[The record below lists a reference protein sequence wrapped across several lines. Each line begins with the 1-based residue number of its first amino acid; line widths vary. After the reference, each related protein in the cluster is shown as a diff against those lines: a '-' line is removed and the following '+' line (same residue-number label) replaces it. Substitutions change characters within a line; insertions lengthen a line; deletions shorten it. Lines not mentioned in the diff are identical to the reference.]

1 MLDFIFQLKKR
12 IFKMIKRLFLGTTE
26 VNFINVGKTFYKFFI
41 VEVILF
47 VSVITLS
54 LFGLLNVNLSVDF
67 TGGTTY
73 QLDAEYTDTDIEEV
87 MSSNL
92 LDVSRYQTFDNSNSI
107 IFRATENT
115 QEKETEF
122 LFYLSNKFQVP
133 DEEIDFQRVGPT
145 FGEEITE
152 KGLQALIIFLSL
164 VVLLISYRYE
174 FKYSL
179 IALVALTHDLLLVF
193 CIYVLLG
200 LEITP
205 STVIALLTILGY
217 SLYDTVILFDKL
229 KDSIKTSK
237 FSYLSVESLNKT
249 FNEVLMRS
257 LNTSI
262 TSAIPIASILFLGNY
277 LGLSG
282 TLTDFALPLFIGI
295 LSGTYSSIFVT
306 VPFLS
311 KIINN

>member
-1 MLDFIFQLKKR
+1 MIKKLFIGSTDIDFLKVGKLFYRIFIIEALIFIAVFIF
-12 IFKMIKRLFLGTTE
+12 
-26 VNFINVGKTFYKFFI
+26 
-41 VEVILF
+41 
-47 VSVITLS
+47 S
-54 LFGLLNVNLSVDF
+54 LTGILNVNLSVDF

-73 QLDAEYTDTDIEEV
+73 QFEANYDDTEIDEV
-87 MSSNL
+87 MASSI
-92 LDVSRYQTFDNSNSI
+92 LDVSRYQTFENSNSL

-115 QEKETEF
+115 QDKETEF
-122 LFYLSNKFQVP
+122 LFYLSNKFDIP
-133 DEEIDFQRVGPT
+133 DADIDFQRVGPT
-145 FGEEITE
+145 FGDEITT
-152 KGLQALIIFLSL
+152 KGIQALIIFLSL

-179 IALVALTHDLLLVF
+179 IALIALTHDLLLVF
-193 CIYVLLG
+193 SIYVLLG

-229 KDSIKTSK
+229 NDSIKSSK
-237 FSYLSVESLNKT
+237 YSYLTDGSLNKT

-282 TLTDFALPLFIGI
+282 TLSDFALPLFIGI

-306 VPFLS
+306 VPFLA
-311 KIINN
+311 KIINK

>member
-1 MLDFIFQLKKR
+1 MIKKLFIGSTDIDFLKVGKLFYRIFIIEALIFIAVFIF
-12 IFKMIKRLFLGTTE
+12 
-26 VNFINVGKTFYKFFI
+26 
-41 VEVILF
+41 
-47 VSVITLS
+47 S
-54 LFGLLNVNLSVDF
+54 LTGILNVNLSVDF

-73 QLDAEYTDTDIEEV
+73 QFESNYDDTDIDEV
-87 MSSNL
+87 MASTI
-92 LDVSRYQTFDNSNSI
+92 LDVSRYQTFENSNSL

-115 QEKETEF
+115 QDKETEF
-122 LFYLSNKFQVP
+122 LFYLSNKFDIP
-133 DEEIDFQRVGPT
+133 DADIDFQRVGPT
-145 FGEEITE
+145 FGDEITT
-152 KGLQALIIFLSL
+152 KGLQALIIFLTL

-179 IALVALTHDLLLVF
+179 IALIALTHDLLLVF
-193 CIYVLLG
+193 SIYVLLG

-229 KDSIKTSK
+229 NDSIKSSK
-237 FSYLSVESLNKT
+237 YSYLTDGSLNKT

-257 LNTSI
+257 LNTSV

-282 TLTDFALPLFIGI
+282 TLSDFALPLFIGI

-306 VPFLS
+306 VPFLA
-311 KIINN
+311 KIINK

>member
-1 MLDFIFQLKKR
+1 MIKKLFIGSTDIDFLKVGKLFYRIFIIEAVIFIAVFIF
-12 IFKMIKRLFLGTTE
+12 
-26 VNFINVGKTFYKFFI
+26 
-41 VEVILF
+41 
-47 VSVITLS
+47 S
-54 LFGLLNVNLSVDF
+54 LTGILNVNLSVDF

-73 QLDAEYTDTDIEEV
+73 QFEANYDDTDIDEV
-87 MSSNL
+87 MASSI
-92 LDVSRYQTFDNSNSI
+92 LDVSRYQTFENSNSL

-115 QEKETEF
+115 QDKETEF
-122 LFYLSNKFQVP
+122 LFYLSNKFDIP
-133 DEEIDFQRVGPT
+133 DADIDFQRVGPT
-145 FGEEITE
+145 FGDEITT
-152 KGLQALIIFLSL
+152 KGIQALIIFLSL

-179 IALVALTHDLLLVF
+179 IALIALTHDLLLVF
-193 CIYVLLG
+193 SIYVLLG

-229 KDSIKTSK
+229 NDSIKSSK
-237 FSYLSVESLNKT
+237 YSYLTDGSLNKT

-282 TLTDFALPLFIGI
+282 TLSDFALPLFIGI

-306 VPFLS
+306 VPFLA
-311 KIINN
+311 KIINK

>member
-1 MLDFIFQLKKR
+1 
-12 IFKMIKRLFLGTTE
+12 MIKRLFLGTTE
-26 VNFINVGKTFYKFFI
+26 VNFINVGKTFYKFFM

>member
-1 MLDFIFQLKKR
+1 MIKELFIGSTDIDFLKVGKLFYRIFIIEAVIFIAVFIF
-12 IFKMIKRLFLGTTE
+12 
-26 VNFINVGKTFYKFFI
+26 
-41 VEVILF
+41 
-47 VSVITLS
+47 S
-54 LFGLLNVNLSVDF
+54 LTGILNVNLSVDF

-73 QLDAEYTDTDIEEV
+73 QFEANYDGTDIDDV
-87 MSSNL
+87 MASTI
-92 LDVSRYQTFDNSNSI
+92 LDVSRYQTFENSNSL

-115 QEKETEF
+115 QDKETEF
-122 LFYLSNKFQVP
+122 LFYLSNKFDIP
-133 DEEIDFQRVGPT
+133 DADIDFQRVGPT
-145 FGEEITE
+145 FGNEITT
-152 KGLQALIIFLSL
+152 KGIQALIIFLTL

-179 IALVALTHDLLLVF
+179 IALIALTHDLLLVF
-193 CIYVLLG
+193 SIYVLLG

-229 KDSIKTSK
+229 NDSIKSSK
-237 FSYLSVESLNKT
+237 YSYLSEGSLNKT

-282 TLTDFALPLFIGI
+282 TLSDFALPLFIGI

-306 VPFLS
+306 VPFLA
-311 KIINN
+311 KIINK

>member
-1 MLDFIFQLKKR
+1 MIKKLFIGSTDIDFLKVGKLFYRIFIIEALIFIAVFIF
-12 IFKMIKRLFLGTTE
+12 
-26 VNFINVGKTFYKFFI
+26 
-41 VEVILF
+41 
-47 VSVITLS
+47 S
-54 LFGLLNVNLSVDF
+54 LTGILNVNLSVDF

-73 QLDAEYTDTDIEEV
+73 QFEANYDDTDIDEV
-87 MSSNL
+87 MASSI
-92 LDVSRYQTFDNSNSI
+92 LDVSRYQTFENSNSL
-107 IFRATENT
+107 IFSATENT
-115 QEKETEF
+115 QDKETEF
-122 LFYLSNKFQVP
+122 LFYLSNKFDIP
-133 DEEIDFQRVGPT
+133 DADIDFQRVGPT
-145 FGEEITE
+145 FGDEITT
-152 KGLQALIIFLSL
+152 KGIQALIIFLSL

-179 IALVALTHDLLLVF
+179 IALIALTHDLLLVF
-193 CIYVLLG
+193 SIYVLLG

-229 KDSIKTSK
+229 NDSIKSSK
-237 FSYLSVESLNKT
+237 YSYLTDGSLNKT

-282 TLTDFALPLFIGI
+282 TLSDFALPLFIGI

-306 VPFLS
+306 VPFLA
-311 KIINN
+311 KIINK

>member
-1 MLDFIFQLKKR
+1 
-12 IFKMIKRLFLGTTE
+12 MIKRLFLGTTE

-54 LFGLLNVNLSVDF
+54 LLGVLNVNLSVDF

-73 QLDAEYTDTDIEEV
+73 QLDAEYTDIDIEEV
-87 MSSNL
+87 MNSNL

-122 LFYLSNKFQVP
+122 LFYLSNKFEVP

-152 KGLQALIIFLSL
+152 KGIQALIIFLSL